1 MTIIAGPTR
10 EPARTRAE
18 DVLSRLRADILTCR
32 LKPGVPLKFELLK
45 ETYGASFSTLREGLT
60 ALVAEGLVSSEG
72 QRGFRVAPV
81 SRADLL
87 DLTDARVLIEREL
100 LRLAIENGGDDWE
113 VATAAALHRMSLLE
127 QRHTTRSYILT
138 PEWQAAHAA
147 FHAALVAPCG
157 SPILLGVRASLYARA
172 ERYRSLSAI
181 YRKVKRNK
189 TEEHKA
195 IMQAAVARKTD
206 KALSLIDSHIR
217 STTANVLQFAA
228 EMLEATQ

>member
-1 MTIIAGPTR
+1 
-10 EPARTRAE
+10 
-18 DVLSRLRADILTCR
+18 
-32 LKPGVPLKFELLK
+32 
-45 ETYGASFSTLREGLT
+45 
-60 ALVAEGLVSSEG
+60 
-72 QRGFRVAPV
+72 
-81 SRADLL
+81 
-87 DLTDARVLIEREL
+87 
-100 LRLAIENGGDDWE
+100 